1 MNFELIGIQAFVML
15 CSLIVLDVIDYI
27 KNKIK
32 AKRLEK

>member
-15 CSLIVLDVIDYI
+15 CSFITLDTIDYI